1 MSEFLNDYDYVFPPA
16 AVAQEP
22 PAERSASRL
31 LQLGRRS
38 GEIGHRRFVEL
49 PELLQTG
56 DLLVANDTAVL
67 ASRLYA
73 RKPSGGRVEVFLIR
87 PRGDGEW
94 EVFLSPARGL
104 KEGTSLQVLSRSE
117 AEARGPELSI
127 AAVGPEGF
135 RVKFRNGEEE
145 RRALSEFGEMPLP
158 PYIAR
163 ELPRASDR
171 ERYQTVFAAAPGA
184 VAAPTAGLH
193 FNEAVLAAL
202 ARKQIALAQLTLH
215 VGPGTFLP
223 VKTQRVE
230 DHVMH
235 AEFYSIPEAT
245 QAAVEDCRKRGGR
258 VIAVGTTSLRALE
271 TWALSGK
278 SEGET
283 RLFVRPGFDFRR
295 IDGLL
300 TNFHQPKSTLL
311 MLVSALAGREN
322 ILRAYREAIEAGYRL
337 FSYGDCMLIL

>member
-1 MSEFLNDYDYVFPPA
+1 MLSDYDYVFPPA

-22 PAERSASRL
+22 AAERAASRL
-31 LQLGRRS
+31 LQMGRRS
-38 GEIGHRRFVEL
+38 GEIGHRRFAEL
-49 PELLQTG
+49 PDLLRVG

-87 PRGDGEW
+87 PSGGGEW

-117 AEARGPELSI
+117 AAARGPELWI
-127 AAVGPEGF
+127 AALGPEGF
-135 RVKFRNGEEE
+135 RVRFRNEEEE

-171 ERYQTVFAAAPGA
+171 ERYQTVFAAVPGA

-193 FNEAVLAAL
+193 FNDSILAAL
-202 ARKQIALAQLTLH
+202 ARKGIALATLTLH

-223 VKTQRVE
+223 VKTERVE

-245 QAAVEDCRKRGGR
+245 RAAVEDCRKRGGR

-271 TWALSGK
+271 SWALSGK

-322 ILRAYREAIEAGYRL
+322 ILRAYREAIDAGYRL
-337 FSYGDCMLIL
+337 FSYGDCMLII